1 MNNDEYELCLY
12 HHGILGMKWGVRR
25 YQNRD
30 GSLTAA
36 GRRRIRKNGNSV
48 GTDRENVKP
57 KKKTI
62 KTSDNTPKKK
72 KISEMTDQEIRD
84 RLNRLSMESQLRTA
98 EFKGKSAVNRA
109 LYDIGTS
116 VLAPALKNAGRDILT
131 NKLKDVAAKKLGLSR
146 NDLDTS
152 LNEIRKEVDSLEL
165 EKRYFEAKTYL
176 DKNQPGA
183 SASAINRVKGN
194 TSSSSSNSNNSAKSM
209 VNDVIS
215 RLNPAKNTG
224 VKDDEEERKRG

>member
-25 YQNRD
+25 YQNKD

-36 GRRRIRKNGNSV
+36 GRRRIRENSNSV

-62 KTSDNTPKKK
+62 KTSDNTPKK

-109 LYDIGTS
+109 LYDVGTS

-146 NDLDTS
+146 NDFDTS

-194 TSSSSSNSNNSAKSM
+194 ASSSSSNRNNSAKSM